1 MLISRVL
8 ISNDKFFKF
17 RPKSKKIR
25 HLWSQTKN
33 LVIRET
39 MHFQIFERVDFKY
52 VFFCFC
58 FFFFQIWSFYQIP
71 AQKYTN
77 KVILVPNL
85 VFLFNIKFFILANW
99 KVLIS
104 NMTMCLSNSLLSL
117 PKKHFWNQVI
127 IFVKSKI

>member
-17 RPKSKKIR
+17 RPKSKKIGILGR
-25 HLWSQTKN
+25 KQKILLYVK
-33 LVIRET
+33 LCI
-39 MHFQIFERVDFKY
+39 FKY
-52 VFFCFC
+52 SRVLISNMFFFVFV
-58 FFFFQIWSFYQIP
+58 FFFQIWSFYQIP